1 MLSEIQQRQLIAE
14 IMSKAI
20 DSGQIKFDPPP
31 VQQIVQEAKPE
42 PPTYEGGKISIFDLL
57 TCIMFTLN
65 LMGETDISWWL
76 VFLPFA
82 FPYIVFYGALWSVM
96 LWAKFKNRKNK
107 KEDGESKTN

>member
-14 IMSKAI
+14 IMAKAI
-20 DSGQIKFDPPP
+20 DSGQIKFEAPP
-31 VQQIVQEAKPE
+31 VQHIVQESKPE
-42 PPTYEGGKISIFDLL
+42 TPTYEGGRITFFDLL

-82 FPYIVFYGALWSVM
+82 FPYIVFYSALWSVM
-96 LWAKFKNRKNK
+96 LWVKFKNRKTK
-107 KEDGESKTN
+107 KDGESKTN

>member
-1 MLSEIQQRQLIAE
+1 MISETQQRLLIAD

-20 DSGQIKFDPPP
+20 DSGQIKFETPHIPMP
-31 VQQIVQEAKPE
+31 EEKNEA
-42 PPTYEGGKISIFDLL
+42 PTYEGGGLSFFDLL

-82 FPYIVFYGALWSVM
+82 LPYIVFYGMLWGVM
-96 LWAKFKNRKNK
+96 LWAKIKNRKNK
-107 KEDGESKTN
+107 KDGESKAN

>member
-14 IMSKAI
+14 IMKNAI
-20 DSGQIKFDPPP
+20 DSGKIKFDPAPI
-31 VQQIVQEAKPE
+31 QQIVQESKPE
-42 PPTYEGGKISIFDLL
+42 TPTYEGGRISIFDLL

-82 FPYIVFYGALWSVM
+82 FPYIEFYGVLWSAM
-96 LWAKFKNRKNK
+96 LWVKFKNRKNK
-107 KEDGESKTN
+107 EDGETKTN